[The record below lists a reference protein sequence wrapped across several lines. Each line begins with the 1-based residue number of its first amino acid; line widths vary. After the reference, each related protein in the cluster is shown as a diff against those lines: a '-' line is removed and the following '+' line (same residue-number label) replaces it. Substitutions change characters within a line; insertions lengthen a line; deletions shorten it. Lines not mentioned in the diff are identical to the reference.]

1 MKGIATSYL
10 VSDCACRTASGANC
24 SGGTSSD
31 FRKRNNLPAT
41 GGKGVNDHYH
51 RPKQEIVQKVI
62 EAIGENPKECTS
74 QGALRVKSD
83 RLMRR
88 PRAGKVGC

>member
-1 MKGIATSYL
+1 
-10 VSDCACRTASGANC
+10 
-24 SGGTSSD
+24 
-31 FRKRNNLPAT
+31 
-41 GGKGVNDHYH
+41 VNDHYH